1 MGVEADALERL
12 IGFGRELRH
21 RGLNVGTGR
30 IVTFCRSAAALGTLD
45 RTGLYWA
52 GRSSLISR
60 PEDAQAFDAAFDEWF
75 REGIRMEL
83 DLGPHVPA
91 AGIERDL
98 DELQGLTVDEDRVVA
113 KEWHAL
119 DESDEPEGEAAIRI
133 VASAVELLREKS
145 FADLTEEE
153 RLRVA
158 RVIRRLAVAV
168 PRRRT
173 RRFRPAQGGA
183 RFDVRRTLR
192 RSLRTHGEPFHGS
205 WRDRGVR
212 TRPLVL
218 ILDVS
223 GSMSPYARA
232 LLQFAFAAMAAGR
245 RVAVICS
252 DGLERGEPELLRD
265 QMARLRRLAHRVV
278 WVNPLK
284 GSPRYEPLARG
295 MAGALPFVDEFLPGH
310 NLQSLEELARALARI
325 RAASARL
332 RGIARVTPVLRSDAL
347 DAAAGAEVHLKME
360 SRQRTGSF
368 KFRGAFNRVSQLS
381 ARELASGVAT
391 YSSGNHG
398 QAVALAARLAGSR
411 A

>member
-30 IVTFCRSAAALGTLD
+30 IVTFCRSAAALGALD

-75 REGIRMEL
+75 REGIRIEL
-83 DLGPHVPA
+83 DLGTHVPG

-98 DELQGLTVDEDRVVA
+98 DELQGLTVEEDRVVA

-158 RVIRRLAVAV
+158 RVIRRLAVVV

-173 RRFRPAQGGA
+173 RRFRPAPGGA

-192 RSLRTHGEPFHGS
+192 RALRTQGEPFHRA

-245 RVAVICS
+245 RVEVFCFGTRLTRVTRTLRTKDPDRAMHEIGRQVADWEGGTRIGASVKTLLDEWGQRAALRGSVAVICS
-252 DGLERGEPELLRD
+252 DGLERGEPELLRV

-295 MAGALPFVDEFLPGH
+295 MAAALPSIDVFLPGH
-310 NLQSLEELARALARI
+310 NLESLEELSSALA
-325 RAASARL
+325 
-332 RGIARVTPVLRSDAL
+332 D
-347 DAAAGAEVHLKME
+347 
-360 SRQRTGSF
+360 
-368 KFRGAFNRVSQLS
+368 
-381 ARELASGVAT
+381 
-391 YSSGNHG
+391 
-398 QAVALAARLAGSR
+398 
-411 A
+411 

>member
-30 IVTFCRSAAALGTLD
+30 IVTFCRSAAALGALD

-75 REGIRMEL
+75 REGIRIEL
-83 DLGPHVPA
+83 DLGTHVPG
-91 AGIERDL
+91 AGIERGL
-98 DELQGLTVDEDRVVA
+98 DELQGLEQERVVA
-113 KEWHAL
+113 KEWHAP

-158 RVIRRLAVAV
+158 RVIRRLAVVV

-173 RRFRPAQGGA
+173 RRFRPAPGGA

-192 RSLRTHGEPFHGS
+192 RSLRTHGEPFHRA

-245 RVAVICS
+245 RVEVFCFGTRLTRVTRTLRTKDPDRAMHEIGRQVADWEGGTRIGASVKTLLDGWGQRAALRGSVAVICS
-252 DGLERGEPELLRD
+252 DGLERGEPELLRV

-295 MAGALPFVDEFLPGH
+295 MAAALPSIDVFLPGH
-310 NLQSLEELARALARI
+310 NLESLEELSRALA
-325 RAASARL
+325 
-332 RGIARVTPVLRSDAL
+332 D
-347 DAAAGAEVHLKME
+347 
-360 SRQRTGSF
+360 
-368 KFRGAFNRVSQLS
+368 
-381 ARELASGVAT
+381 
-391 YSSGNHG
+391 
-398 QAVALAARLAGSR
+398 
-411 A
+411 